1 MNARQT
7 FMIEA
12 LSFPGGPTFERRD
25 PVGGGVVTIA
35 TAATVEQAT
44 QTADIAA
51 QAFPAWSRTGPNQRR
66 DLLNAAAALLQ
77 ERAADFVACMV
88 AETGT
93 SVAWA
98 QFNVRAGMGV
108 LREAAALTTQVSGET
123 IPSDLPGCLS
133 MTVRVPAGV
142 VLGIA
147 PWNAPLLLGL
157 RALVMPL
164 ACGNTVLLKASEVCP
179 GSHWLLIQLLRDAGF
194 PEGVVNIVTHDA
206 AVAPQMVEAL
216 IAHPGVRRINF
227 TGSTQVGRI
236 IGALAGRHLKPA
248 LLELGGKSPLV
259 VLRDADLEQAVNAA
273 AFGAFMNQGQICMS
287 TERIVVEEGI
297 ADRFVQALATKAAAL
312 GGAAGHN
319 DGPLFDSLISC
330 AAAEK
335 VEQLVLDA
343 QQRGAS
349 VLIPSRREGSRMAPV
364 VIDHVQPGM
373 RIYDEESFG
382 PIAAVVRVRD
392 LDEAVRVANDT
403 EYGLAGSVFGSDIT
417 RTLQVAQR
425 LECGVCHIN
434 GPTVKSEPQLPFG
447 GVKASGYGRFGGK
460 AAIQEFTDLRSIT
473 IQAAPQAYPF

>member
-1 MNARQT
+1 
-7 FMIEA
+7 MIEA
-12 LSFPGGPTFERRD
+12 LSFPGGATFERCD
-25 PVGGGVVTIA
+25 PLGGGVVTVA
-35 TAATVEQAT
+35 TAATVAQAVH
-44 QTADIAA
+44 TADVAA

-66 DLLNAAAALLQ
+66 ELLNAAAALLQ
-77 ERAADFVACMV
+77 ERAATFVDCMV

-98 QFNVRAGMGV
+98 QFNVRAGIGV
-108 LREAAALTTQVSGET
+108 LREAAALTTQIGGET

-179 GSHWLLIQLLRDAGF
+179 GSHWLLIKLLRDAGF

-206 AVAPQMVEAL
+206 ALAPQIVEAL
-216 IAHPGVRRINF
+216 VAHPGVRRVNF
-227 TGSTQVGRI
+227 TGSTHVGRI

-259 VLRDADLEQAVNAA
+259 VLRDADLDQAVNAA

-287 TERIVVEEGI
+287 TERIVVEDGI
-297 ADRFVQALATKAAAL
+297 ADRFVQALAAKAAVL
-312 GGAAGHN
+312 GGSAQHN

-330 AAAEK
+330 AAAQK

-343 QQRGAS
+343 QQRGAT
-349 VLIPSRREGSRMAPV
+349 VLVPARREGSRMAPV
-364 VIDHVQPGM
+364 VIDHVKPGM

-460 AAIQEFTDLRSIT
+460 AAIHEFTDLRSIT

>member
-1 MNARQT
+1 MNARQN

-12 LSFPGGPTFERRD
+12 LSFPGGATFERRD

-35 TAATVEQAT
+35 TAATVAQAVHT
-44 QTADIAA
+44 TDIAA

-66 DLLNAAAALLQ
+66 EFLNAAAALLQ

-98 QFNVRAGMGV
+98 QFNVRAGIGV
-108 LREAAALTTQVSGET
+108 LREAAALTTQIGGET

-206 AVAPQMVEAL
+206 AVAPQIVEAL
-216 IAHPGVRRINF
+216 VAHPGVRRVNF

-236 IGALAGRHLKPA
+236 IGALAGRYLKPA

-259 VLRDADLEQAVNAA
+259 VLRDADLDQAVNAA

-287 TERIVVEEGI
+287 TERIVVEDGI
-297 ADRFVQALATKAAAL
+297 ADRFVQALAAKAAAL
-312 GGAAGHN
+312 GGTAAHN
-319 DGPLFDSLISC
+319 NGPLFDSLISC

-343 QQRGAS
+343 QQRGAT
-349 VLIPSRREGSRMAPV
+349 VLVPARREGSRMAPV
-364 VIDHVQPGM
+364 VIDHVKPGM